1 MKNIYPKITF
11 HPLLLFF
18 ALLAIFTAHFQQFL
32 TFMLIIFIHECGHL
46 LFAFLFH
53 WKIEKIIFLPFGGM
67 IKFHEKLNRPIYQ
80 EFLIVLGGPL
90 FQILFSFVYPTIYHI
105 PLLIF
110 NLLPIYPLDGS
121 KILLLIFN
129 VCFSYYQSYVFLVIF
144 SYSTIFL
151 LNLCYPSFYFLIF
164 SLFLL
169 FQQVQFMRDF
179 DKQEGIA
186 FFLIY
191 FTARDIMYYMS
202 IRELNVFWDRM
213 ENGGRKSFRIEEL
226 KDQYFMKHKSGQ
238 MVPYLDMIQID
249 LNERDS

>member
-169 FQQVQFMRDF
+169 FQQVQFMRDIPSYF
-179 DKQEGIA
+179 LTFLFERYEKDYPYYRKKIIVGKNVKRMKRSVNHT
-186 FFLIY
+186 FFYNQRIY
-191 FTARDIMYYMS
+191 SEKEHLKS
-202 IRELNVFWDRM
+202 I
-213 ENGGRKSFRIEEL
+213 
-226 KDQYFMKHKSGQ
+226 FMKK
-238 MVPYLDMIQID
+238 
-249 LNERDS
+249 